1 MTITYGASKNH
12 NSCLGTLLDDDLM
25 TITLS
30 QKHAVSIHGMH
41 HQRSIFFSLIE
52 YYIYRYIPTLL
63 LEQIEII
70 VKIEAGKIFDMF
82 L

>member
-1 MTITYGASKNH
+1 MGPEKNH

-52 YYIYRYIPTLL
+52 Y
-63 LEQIEII
+63 
-70 VKIEAGKIFDMF
+70 
-82 L
+82 